1 MDVSPATIARI
12 TRRIVPFLFVLYV
25 VNFLDRVNVGFAALQ
40 MNQQLGFSPE
50 VYGFGAG
57 VFFLGYTVFEIPS
70 NLILRRVGSR
80 IWMSRIMITWGLL
93 AMAAALTEGRDSFY
107 ALRCLLGV
115 AEAGFVPGMI
125 YYLSDWFPARE
136 RARAVAQIWTATAV
150 AVIVGAPISGL
161 FMQMDGVLGLP
172 GWKWVFILEGL
183 PAVVMGIASL
193 WLLTDKPADA
203 TWLDPEERAVLA
215 AQLEREHRATG
226 AHGVASL
233 GAALSSPAVWA
244 LSVLYFC
251 IGFGFFGIT
260 LWMPQIVKQM
270 SGLSTTA
277 VSFITM
283 IPFVLA
289 AVAMILNARHSDR
302 TGERRWHLA
311 GSLVVGAI
319 GLVGSGLVGSPVVA
333 FAFICVAAIGMWSSI
348 GVFWSVPTVFLSG
361 PAAAGGLALIN
372 SIGGLAG
379 FGGPYVI
386 GVVRQ
391 ITPDFSVA
399 LLTMGASICIAAILA
414 ATLPQTS
421 AARQAELAGG
431 QPSHAL

>member
-1 MDVSPATIARI
+1 MDVSPATIAKI

-57 VFFLGYTVFEIPS
+57 VFFLGYILFEIPS
-70 NLILRRVGSR
+70 DMVLRRIGSR
-80 IWMSRIMITWGLL
+80 IWLSRIMVTWGLL
-93 AMAAALTEGRDSFY
+93 AMAASLTEGRLSFY
-107 ALRCLLGV
+107 VLRFLLGV

-136 RARAVAQIWTATAV
+136 RARAVAQIWTATAA
-150 AVIVGAPISGL
+150 AVVIGAPLSGL
-161 FMQMDGVLGLP
+161 ILQMDGVLGLP

-183 PAVVMGIASL
+183 PAVVMGFASL
-193 WLLTDKPADA
+193 RLLTDKPADA
-203 TWLDPEERAVLA
+203 TWLEPSERVALA

-226 AHGVASL
+226 AHGVSSL
-233 GAALSSPAVWA
+233 GAALSSPGVWA
-244 LSVLYFC
+244 LSILYFC

-260 LWMPQIVKQM
+260 LWLPQIIKQM
-270 SGLSTTA
+270 SGLSTTE
-277 VSFITM
+277 VSFVAT

-289 AVAMILNARHSDR
+289 AGAMVLNARHSDR

-311 GSLVVGAI
+311 GSLIVGAA
-319 GLVGSGLVGSPVVA
+319 GLVGSGLAGNPVVA
-333 FAFICVAAIGMWSSI
+333 FICICVAAIGMWSSI

-361 PAAAGGLALIN
+361 PAAAAGLALIN
-372 SIGGLAG
+372 SVGGLGG
-379 FGGPYVI
+379 FVGPYVI
-386 GVVRQ
+386 GLVRQ
-391 ITPDFSVA
+391 LTPDFSVA
-399 LLTMGASICIAAILA
+399 LLVMGCSVCIAAILA

-421 AARQAELAGG
+421 AARQAELSGA